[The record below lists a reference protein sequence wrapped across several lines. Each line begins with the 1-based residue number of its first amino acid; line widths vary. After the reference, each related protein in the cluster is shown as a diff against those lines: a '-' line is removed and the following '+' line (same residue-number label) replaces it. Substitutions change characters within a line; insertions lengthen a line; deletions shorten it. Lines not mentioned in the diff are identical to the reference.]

1 MGLQTG
7 AFKRLQEQ
15 GQEWVRG
22 ATIDHIFLALGDLLQ
37 VAVER
42 CLLQNASIA
51 TLTPKWPIQL
61 TDHAIGAHHSLILL
75 IVKESVARGLL
86 LLFTRKLGNS
96 LCRATD
102 KVPAVF

>member
-15 GQEWVRG
+15 GQEWVGG

-51 TLTPKWPIQL
+51 TLTPKWPVQL
-61 TDHAIGAHHSLILL
+61 TS
-75 IVKESVARGLL
+75 
-86 LLFTRKLGNS
+86 
-96 LCRATD
+96 CRWGTSQLDTFDCDGVCGQRTA
-102 KVPAVF
+102 PAVHSKAVKFVVPCH